1 MRTVSAK
8 LPKDEHERLLELCN
22 QEGQSV
28 SEFLRDLITDVCDSC
43 EKPEPKDD
51 TDPNLVTNAKIIA
64 IDGVP
69 VSEIKNPRIVEI

>member
-1 MRTVSAK
+1 MRTISTK

-28 SEFLRDLITDVCDSC
+28 SEFLRELIKGVCDSC
-43 EKPEPKDD
+43 EKPEPKAELK
-51 TDPNLVTNAKIIA
+51 PVSHAQVIE

-69 VSEIKNPRIVEI
+69 MKEIKKPQIVKI